1 MTWQRTAS
9 QWFRLP
15 ADLLWEVLADP
26 RRWPEWNPAVGE
38 AGLEA
43 TLAEGAAGHYVPAH
57 RVLGALHRRTA
68 PGFTVARLEPGRALM
83 LRQPQPGG
91 HQDISWSLE
100 QRDGGTV
107 FTQRVSLEGPLAQQF
122 GLTAGEPLV
131 RGFAEQCAR
140 LYRLAAPAPASP
152 AQTGD
157 AATGRPLTVIAGGSG
172 YLGTLLAADL
182 LCSGH
187 DVALLARSNRPG
199 PFRQILWDGKEQGRW
214 AAELGGAGALNLVNL
229 AGVSL
234 DRPGTAE
241 NLALL
246 RDTRVQPTR
255 ALVEAS
261 QAWGR
266 PVERWVQQSAV
277 GIYGDSQEPMDEE
290 SAPPADAPGLA
301 AVVREWEASFHGAV
315 ASHATVLRTA
325 PVLDRDAAILARLTA
340 PARLGAGGHLGT
352 GDQWFS
358 WIHAAD
364 WLRTARAALGFA
376 PSAGEALVELPGGVV
391 NATSP
396 QPVQN
401 RELMAHIREF
411 VGVPVGIP
419 APAGLLRA
427 AAGVLRTN
435 PALALDSVRAMPGVL
450 KAAGFEFRY
459 PQLAGAFREMAA

>member
-1 MTWQRTAS
+1 MTWHRTAS
-9 QWFRLP
+9 QWFNLP
-15 ADLLWEVLADP
+15 AGALWEVLSEV

-38 AGLEA
+38 AGLGSA
-43 TLAEGAAGHYVPAH
+43 LAEGTRGHYAPAQ

-68 PGFTVARLEPGRALM
+68 PGFTVTQVEPGRRLV

-91 HQDISWSLE
+91 GQEIEWALTE
-100 QRDGGTV
+100 RDGGTL
-107 FTQRVSLEGPLAQQF
+107 FTQRVEIDGPLAQQF

-131 RGFAEQCAR
+131 RGFAAQCAR
-140 LYRLAAPAPASP
+140 LYRLAAPAGDPAGADDAGERP
-152 AQTGD
+152 A
-157 AATGRPLTVIAGGSG
+157 LTVLAGGSG

-187 DVALLARSNRPG
+187 EVALLARSPRPG
-199 PFRQILWDGKEQGRW
+199 PFRQIPWDGRSQGPW
-214 AAELGGAGALNLVNL
+214 SAELGAVERLALVNL
-229 AGVSL
+229 SGASL
-234 DRPGTAE
+234 DRPATEA

-246 RDTRVQPTR
+246 RDSRVAPTR

-261 QAWGR
+261 RTWTR
-266 PVERWVQQSAV
+266 PVERWVQLSAV
-277 GIYGDSQEPMDEE
+277 GIYGDSQEPMDERA
-290 SAPPADAPGLA
+290 APPSDAPGLA
-301 AVVREWEASFHGAV
+301 AVVRDWEAAFDPA
-315 ASHATVLRTA
+315 AAARATVLRTA
-325 PVLDRDAAILARLTA
+325 VVLDRDAAVLSRLTG

-352 GDQWFS
+352 GEQWFS

-364 WLRTARAALGFA
+364 WLRIARAALGLV
-376 PSAGEALVELPGGVV
+376 PSAGEGTVELPDGVV

-435 PALALDSVRAMPGVL
+435 PDLALDSVRAIPGVL
-450 KAAGFEFRY
+450 RDAGFEFRY
-459 PQLAGAFREMAA
+459 PQLAAAFREMAA